1 MPKNTLH
8 EEIIQEG
15 LFSKLLGKAIVFAS
29 GAGKEWK
36 KVKKMRKDPE
46 VRKAMDDLTRSQ
58 KEVAAD
64 YAKIMQKIYGD
75 GWKMEL

>member
-1 MPKNTLH
+1 MSKTTLQ

-36 KVKKMRKDPE
+36 KIKKMRKDPE
-46 VRKAMDDLTRSQ
+46 VRKAMDDLNKSQ
-58 KEVAAD
+58 KEVAED

-75 GWKMEL
+75 GWKMEV